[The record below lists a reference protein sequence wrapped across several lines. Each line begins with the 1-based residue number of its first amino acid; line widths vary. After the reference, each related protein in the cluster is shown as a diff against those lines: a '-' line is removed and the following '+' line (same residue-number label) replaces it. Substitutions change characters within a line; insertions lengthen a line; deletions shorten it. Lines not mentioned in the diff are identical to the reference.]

1 MEEVARAWVKD
12 VLDLPRTAAFAFTTG
27 CQMVHFT
34 CLAAARHA
42 LLRDRGWNV
51 DRDGLNGAPPSGYS
65 RPSTGTAAS
74 NARCGSSRSV
84 RPRSSPLRP
93 MRMSVTVDVVA
104 AALQASDAPT
114 IVHLDAADPN
124 VGAIDPFA
132 ALVPIACA
140 AGALVHVDGAFD
152 LWAPEQPASRQDGRG
167 RVGALL
173 GGGRAQMA
181 QNAQGYRDG
190 GDRRSRS
197 APGGNDDQRGLHR
210 A

>member
-1 MEEVARAWVKD
+1 MGQGRARSALHRRVRVHD
-12 VLDLPRTAAFAFTTG
+12 RMPDGAFHLPRRRASCAPARSGLECGPRRTERRSPIR
-27 CQMVHFT
+27 V
-34 CLAAARHA
+34 LATEHRHGSVERA
-42 LLRDRGWNV
+42 LRFLA
-51 DRDGLNGAPPSGYS
+51 L
-65 RPSTGTAAS
+65 GTAAL
-74 NARCGSSRSV
+74 V
-84 RPRSSPLRP
+84 PLATDADER
-93 MRMSVTVDVVA
+93 VTVDVVA

>member
-1 MEEVARAWVKD
+1 MGQGRARSASHRRVRVHD
-12 VLDLPRTAAFAFTTG
+12 RMPDGAFHLPRRRASCAPARSGLECGPRRTERRSPIR
-27 CQMVHFT
+27 V
-34 CLAAARHA
+34 LATEHRHGSVERA
-42 LLRDRGWNV
+42 LRFLA
-51 DRDGLNGAPPSGYS
+51 L
-65 RPSTGTAAS
+65 GTAAL
-74 NARCGSSRSV
+74 V
-84 RPRSSPLRP
+84 PLATDADER
-93 MRMSVTVDVVA
+93 VTVDVVA

-181 QNAQGYRDG
+181 QHAQGYRDG

>member
-1 MEEVARAWVKD
+1 MGQGRARSALHRRVRVHD
-12 VLDLPRTAAFAFTTG
+12 RMPDGAFHLPRRRASCAPARSGLECGPRRTERRSPIR
-27 CQMVHFT
+27 V
-34 CLAAARHA
+34 LATEHRHGSVERA
-42 LLRDRGWNV
+42 LRFLA
-51 DRDGLNGAPPSGYS
+51 L
-65 RPSTGTAAS
+65 GTAALV
-74 NARCGSSRSV
+74 ALATDADEC
-84 RPRSSPLRP
+84 
-93 MRMSVTVDVVA
+93 VTVDVVV